1 MKTRRVASWLGAVTV
16 GVLAG
21 VFGSFLLRTPPPR
34 SGVTIS
40 GTTAAPASTSAISVT
55 ATTATT
61 PVVVAPPLF
70 LIWTPG
76 GLPAG
81 LGEQVAAIPGVESV
95 STVRSDLILIDSVY
109 DSTRKAVEEPPEGW
123 FFPLEAAAVDPAFAE
138 LAPADWQATIAG
150 LLTEDALLTETS
162 AELRGV
168 GVGASLSGR
177 ETHRIDAVLPDAVLG
192 GAELVISAV
201 AGEAAGVIT
210 PRYLLITFVGERSDL
225 ESEVRSLLPA
235 GLPARIRTL
244 GEVPFLRHGDAVLP
258 QALIKETFGEFV
270 IRPTPSGETEFDPE
284 WAAQNIV
291 TTDFPLIGE
300 ARCHAVMAPQ
310 LASALAE
317 LERSNLGFLI
327 ETFDG
332 CFNPRFIAGSSQLSR
347 HAWGAAIDLNYRAN
361 PTGQVTVQDPRL
373 VALMEKWGFTWGG
386 NWLVPDAAHFEWVG
400 VPRP

>member
-1 MKTRRVASWLGAVTV
+1 M
-16 GVLAG
+16 
-21 VFGSFLLRTPPPR
+21 
-34 SGVTIS
+34 
-40 GTTAAPASTSAISVT
+40 TTAAPASTSAIGVT
-55 ATTATT
+55 EPTIPI

-123 FFPLEAAAVDPAFAE
+123 FFPVEAAAVDSAFAE
-138 LAPADWQATIAG
+138 LVPADWQATIAG
-150 LLTEDALLTETS
+150 LLIEDALLTETS
-162 AELRGV
+162 AELRGI

-177 ETHRIDAVLPDAVLG
+177 QSHRIGAVLPDAVLG
-192 GAELVISAV
+192 GAELVMSAA
-201 AGEAAGVIT
+201 AGEAARVTT
-210 PRYLLITFVGERSDL
+210 PRYLLTTFVGERSDL
-225 ESEVRSLLPA
+225 ETAVRSLLPA
-235 GLPARIRTL
+235 ELPARIRTL
-244 GEVPFLRHGDAVLP
+244 GEAPFLRHGDAVLP

-270 IRPTPSGETEFDPE
+270 IRPTPSGDTEFDPE

-332 CFNPRFIAGSSQLSR
+332 CFNPRFIAGSSLLSR

-373 VALMEKWGFTWGG
+373 VAVMEKWGFTWGG

-400 VPRP
+400 LPRP